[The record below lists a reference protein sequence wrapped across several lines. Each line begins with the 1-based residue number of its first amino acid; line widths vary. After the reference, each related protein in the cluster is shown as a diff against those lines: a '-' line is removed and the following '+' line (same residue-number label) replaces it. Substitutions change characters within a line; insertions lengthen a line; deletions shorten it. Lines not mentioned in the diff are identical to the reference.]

1 MCRQLVKVQGLELRG
16 GSKPKHL
23 GRKERIKAEDRLGW
37 EDGKF
42 CGWKTDNKT
51 C

>member
-1 MCRQLVKVQGLELRG
+1 MQAANKNSGPGAPWGLKTKR
-16 GSKPKHL
+16 L
-23 GRKERIKAEDRLGW
+23 GRKERIKAEDRLEW

-42 CGWKTDNKT
+42 CGWKTDNKA